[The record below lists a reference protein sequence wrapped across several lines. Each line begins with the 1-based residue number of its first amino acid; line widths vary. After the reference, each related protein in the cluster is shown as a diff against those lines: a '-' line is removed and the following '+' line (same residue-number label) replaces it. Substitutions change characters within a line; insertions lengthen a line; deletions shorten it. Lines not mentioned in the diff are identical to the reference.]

1 MGKLEEKPICVYATK
16 TPLNPVGKYL
26 GENGIIVL
34 LNICMRKPLV
44 RKNSYIRIM
53 I

>member
-1 MGKLEEKPICVYATK
+1 
-16 TPLNPVGKYL
+16 VGKYL

-44 RKNSYIRIM
+44 RKNSYIRNNDLRIM
-53 I
+53 YEHPSPKPNRKI